1 MPTTESSIELKSPR
15 PALGLGMIIGASLLW
30 GGIGALGA
38 NSVLNMKGASP
49 QIAIVDLAGTLETY
63 QKKLLDNPVKDQA
76 IQQALM
82 LEVTVANQEATP
94 ALEEL
99 EKRHPGVLI
108 LQKQATLNTSVGM
121 DLSHEYRNLLDA
133 RIQSRLAAR

>member
-38 NSVLNMKGASP
+38 NAVLNMKGASP

-133 RIQSRLAAR
+133 RIQFRLAAR